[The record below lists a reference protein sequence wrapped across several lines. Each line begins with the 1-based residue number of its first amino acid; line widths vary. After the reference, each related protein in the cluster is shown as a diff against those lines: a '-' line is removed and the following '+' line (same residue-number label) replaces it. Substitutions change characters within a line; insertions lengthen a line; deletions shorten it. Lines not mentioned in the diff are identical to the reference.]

1 MAYQQYMPG
10 ATVVG
15 ISIEDG
21 VILGAE
27 KRVSYGTFVVSR
39 SGKKL
44 FKISDYVGAGCAG
57 MIADMQVLMRE
68 IAAYVKLLE
77 YDLRR
82 PVPPNSVAKFMS
94 VLMFERRFFPFLTQ
108 VIVAGVD
115 GAPSVFVLD
124 PLGSVIP
131 DEYAAVGSG
140 AEIAIGIIEAEY
152 NRKMTLKEAKELA
165 VKSIKS
171 AIQRDAASGDGVD
184 IITITKKGIQEESIP
199 FKS

>member
-1 MAYQQYMPG
+1 MAFPQYIPG

-15 ISIEDG
+15 ISTEDG
-21 VILGAE
+21 VVLGAE
-27 KRVSYGTFVVSR
+27 KRISYGTFVVSKT
-39 SGKKL
+39 GKKV
-44 FKISDYVGAGCAG
+44 FKISDSVGAGCAG
-57 MIADMQVLMRE
+57 LVADMQVLMRE

-77 YDLRR
+77 FDLRR
-82 PVPPNSVAKFMS
+82 PVPPNSVAKLMS
-94 VLMFERRFFPFLTQ
+94 VIMFERRYFPFLTQ

-115 GAPSVFVLD
+115 GKPTVYVLD

-140 AEIAIGIIEAEY
+140 AETAIGIIEAAYSRE
-152 NRKMTLKEAKELA
+152 MSLKDAKELA

-184 IITITKKGIQEESIP
+184 LITITKKGLHEETIP
-199 FKS
+199 LK

>member
-1 MAYQQYMPG
+1 MAFPQYIPG

-15 ISIEDG
+15 ISTEDG
-21 VILGAE
+21 VVLGAE
-27 KRVSYGTFVVSR
+27 KRITYGTFVVSKT
-39 SGKKL
+39 GKKV
-44 FKISDYVGAGCAG
+44 FKISDSVGAGCAG
-57 MIADMQVLMRE
+57 LVADMQVLMRE

-77 YDLRR
+77 FDLRR
-82 PVPPNSVAKFMS
+82 PVPPNSVAKLMS
-94 VLMFERRFFPFLTQ
+94 VIMFERRYFPFLTQ

-115 GAPSVFVLD
+115 GKPTVYVLD

-140 AEIAIGIIEAEY
+140 AETAIGIIEAAYSRE
-152 NRKMTLKEAKELA
+152 MSLKDAKELA

-184 IITITKKGIQEESIP
+184 LITITKKGLHEETIP
-199 FKS
+199 LK